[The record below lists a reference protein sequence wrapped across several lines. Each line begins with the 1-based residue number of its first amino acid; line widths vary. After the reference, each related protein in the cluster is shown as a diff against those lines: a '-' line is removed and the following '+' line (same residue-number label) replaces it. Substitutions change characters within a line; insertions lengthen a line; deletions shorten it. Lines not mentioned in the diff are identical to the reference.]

1 MPGPAP
7 FVLLCAA
14 QNSGRGGAGST
25 RARVGVTGSIGA
37 TGLAAVRRRL
47 RRDEDP
53 AGGTA
58 DRLDALRR
66 RFLGPVARGGALDPV
81 AQALPVLAVEPPD
94 MAEGVPHTEQDGGK
108 KQELRQAESQHT
120 ASSTGPRGRGQAKS
134 SQCVRA
140 GPGCLIR
147 Y

>member
-14 QNSGRGGAGST
+14 QNSGRAGAGST
-25 RARVGVTGSIGA
+25 RPRVGVTGSIGA
-37 TGLAAVRRRL
+37 TGLTAVRRRL

-81 AQALPVLAVEPPD
+81 AQALPVLAVRSE
-94 MAEGVPHTEQDGGK
+94 EHTSELQSLMRISYAVFCLQK
-108 KQELRQAESQHT
+108 K
-120 ASSTGPRGRGQAKS
+120 
-134 SQCVRA
+134 
-140 GPGCLIR
+140 
-147 Y
+147 